1 MYLEK
6 FRRFVLIY
14 GLRRAL
20 FKAISRIES
29 LRILDLVR
37 VINYSLFKFK
47 QPSVGL
53 IGAGQY
59 GFSTI
64 GFFLGPKSDFK
75 WVLDKNQIR
84 SAMFAKFYGSKKVL
98 DLSNAQSVDICCIA
112 SNHSTHAS
120 YLFQAIELNLA
131 NRYFIEK
138 PIAVNWED
146 LRRIKDIKDVELYS
160 GFNRPYSV
168 ASCEILSRL
177 RNRDSPISIVSTI
190 SGHKI
195 SADHWYREPGEGT
208 RICGNL
214 GHWIDFTI
222 ELFNS
227 IVGGLDELQITFIS
241 SDENEFD
248 DNFVL
253 VIRNSQGDISTVS
266 LNSRIEPLNGIHEHI
281 QVQSDTILA
290 NIEDFRVLKIQ
301 EQNTLSI
308 FKYWPK
314 DVGHKNSLKRL
325 LQTEYDKNRWYRE
338 VLSAEVTLRVL
349 EMVRENRQNIKLKIE
364 FNENYYTELI

>member
-1 MYLEK
+1 MNVAK
-6 FRRFVLIY
+6 VRRFIVIY
-14 GLRRAL
+14 GVKRTLYKTISRLESIKVASIVRL
-20 FKAISRIES
+20 FK
-29 LRILDLVR
+29 LDVLKKSPT
-37 VINYSLFKFK
+37 I
-47 QPSVGL
+47 GL

-64 GFFLGPKSDFK
+64 GFFLSARANFI
-75 WVLDKNQIR
+75 WVLDKSEFRARLFSEFYR
-84 SAMFAKFYGSKKVL
+84 SISI
-98 DLSNAQSVDICCIA
+98 SNLRNARSVDVCCIA

-120 YLFQAIELNLA
+120 YLFQAIQLNLA
-131 NRYFIEK
+131 KRYFIEK
-138 PIAVNWED
+138 PIVVNWED
-146 LRRIKDIKDVELYS
+146 LRRIKDLKDIELYS
-160 GFNRPYSV
+160 GFNRPYSEACV
-168 ASCEILSRL
+168 EILSRL
-177 RNRDSPISIVSTI
+177 LNRDSSISIVSTI

-195 SADHWYREPGEGT
+195 STDHWYREPAEGT

-214 GHWIDFTI
+214 GHWIDFTV

-241 SDENEFD
+241 ADENEFD

-253 VIRNSQGDISTVS
+253 VIKNSQGDISTVS

-281 QVQSDTILA
+281 QVQSDKILA

-301 EQNTLSI
+301 EQNTFSK

-338 VLSAEVTLRVL
+338 VLSAELTLRVL
-349 EMVRENRQNIKLKIE
+349 EMVRENKQNIKLKIE
-364 FNENYYTELI
+364 FNENYNTELI